1 MDVVPTTRARAIL
14 RLPAIG
20 ASVIAFLWGAPMA
33 SAASCTGS
41 GLTSAD
47 FEATGPFPVGVRTFV
62 FVDATRPTAPN
73 GDFPGAPDRTL
84 VTEVWYPA
92 VTAERDAP
100 IDMTGAPYPVVVH
113 SHGFLDSRGGEANF
127 TRHLASR
134 GYIVAAPDY
143 PLSNGAAPGGPTV
156 ADVHNQPGDWSFV
169 LDHVL
174 AELAGAA
181 DPERIGAS
189 GLSLGGMT
197 TLLVTYHTDLRDPR
211 IDAALPMAPPGC
223 FFTERFYSTTDT
235 PLLLLHG
242 DGDQIVP
249 YRKNARKAYR
259 GAQPPRFLVKLRD
272 GSHTGFSDFA
282 VIFDPS
288 VHIDTLPCQ
297 LVLDALDDPDPD
309 ENPFAP
315 LGGEEQGLDFS
326 ARCPTP
332 CERPIPDR
340 PSMGALR
347 HHTLMKLIGSAFFN
361 AYLRAD
367 DDARC
372 FLTRTLDR
380 ENRSDVKVRSRGGN
394 DPAAPVP

>member
-1 MDVVPTTRARAIL
+1 MAL
-14 RLPAIG
+14 
-20 ASVIAFLWGAPMA
+20 LWGGSMAGAAP
-33 SAASCTGS
+33 CTGS
-41 GLTSAD
+41 VTSAD
-47 FEATGPFPVGVRTFV
+47 FEAPGPYPVGVRTFV
-62 FVDATRPTAPN
+62 FVDTTRPTAPN
-73 GDFPGAPDRTL
+73 GAFPGAPDRTL

-92 VTAERDAP
+92 VTATRDAP
-100 IDMTGAPYPVVVH
+100 TDMTGAPYPVVVH
-113 SHGFLDSRGGEANF
+113 SHGFLDSRAGESNF

-134 GYIVAAPDY
+134 GYIVASTDY
-143 PLSNGAAPGGPTV
+143 PLSNGAAPGGATL

-181 DPERIGAS
+181 DPDRVGAS
-189 GLSLGGMT
+189 GLSLGGLT

-211 IDAALPMAPPGC
+211 IDAALPMAPPSC
-223 FFTERFYSTTDT
+223 FFTEHFFSTTDT

-249 YRKNARKAYR
+249 YRQNGKKAYR
-259 GAQPPRFLVKLRD
+259 GAQPPRFLVKLRE

-282 VIFDPS
+282 VVFDPL
-288 VHIDTLPCQ
+288 VHIDTLPCD
-297 LVLDALDDPDPD
+297 LLLDALGDPDPG

-315 LGGEEQGLDFS
+315 LGGEEQGLDFG

-340 PSMGALR
+340 PSMTALR
-347 HHTLMKLIGSAFFN
+347 HHTLMKVIGSAFFE

-372 FLTRTLDR
+372 FLGRTLGR
-380 ENRSDVKVRSRGGN
+380 ENRSDVKVRSRGGD
-394 DPAAPVP
+394 DPATPVP